1 MSDIVTNAQL
11 LAVAK
16 EAALAAGEQVR
27 RMFSEPLEIRS
38 KGPRDLVT
46 SADLAAQEIIVG
58 MIRDAFP
65 AHGFLPEEAND
76 ELPTAGPILWIID
89 PIDGTTNFSRGVP
102 IFCVSIAA
110 VRNDPPLGVDDVLAG
125 VVYDPMQN
133 ELFTA
138 TAGGPALLEGPG
150 LHGRL
155 LQTSGIK
162 DLQHALVGIDWAVE
176 ADLRQHGLDYINSL
190 AHAVDV
196 LRGLGSATLAM
207 AWVAAGRLD
216 AYANF
221 QLKPWDVAA
230 AGLLVKQAGGSVTD
244 MAGDALVMDPGG
256 FACLTSSPHLTE
268 ELSRRPS

>member
-1 MSDIVTNAQL
+1 MSDTATNAQL

-27 RMFSEPLEIRS
+27 QMFSQPLEISS

-46 SADLAAQEIIVG
+46 NADLAAQAVIVE

-76 ELPTAGPILWIID
+76 ELPTDGPILWIID
-89 PIDGTTNFSRGVP
+89 PIDGTTNYSRGVP

-110 VRNDPPLGVDDVLAG
+110 VRNDPPLGIDEVLAG
-125 VVYDPMQN
+125 VIYDPMQN

-138 TAGGPALLEGPG
+138 TAGGPTLLEGPG

-155 LQTSGIK
+155 LQTSGVD
-162 DLQHALVGIDWAVE
+162 DLQNALVGIDWAVE
-176 ADLRQHGLDYINSL
+176 PDLRQHGLDYVDNL

-196 LRGLGSATLAM
+196 FRGLGSAALAI

-216 AYANF
+216 AYAHF

-230 AGLLVKQAGGSVTD
+230 AGLLVRQAGGSVTD
-244 MAGDALVMDPGG
+244 LDGSPLLMDRGG
-256 FACLTSSPHLTE
+256 FACLVSNAHLTG
-268 ELSRRPS
+268 ELSSRPS